1 MKQQNDNPLP
11 VTPPVT
17 EAPGRR
23 PIPVFII
30 AAACVL
36 QYIGIVS
43 FTCQNWSEVL
53 EPVGM
58 GQESMVEFAG
68 KFLYPTILF
77 FAGVSLLRMKK
88 IAVHLFVL
96 YLAIGVARIIAQPM
110 IFAPYLSL
118 AVLTGVTVYC
128 YRLRQQALLT

>member
-17 EAPGRR
+17 EAPGKR
-23 PIPVFII
+23 PVPVFII

-36 QYIGIVS
+36 QYIGIVA
-43 FTCQNWSEVL
+43 FTCQNWSAVL
-53 EPVGM
+53 DLVRT
-58 GQESMVEFAG
+58 GQESVVEFAG
-68 KFLYPTILF
+68 KFLYPAILF
-77 FAGVSLLRMKK
+77 LAGVSLFRMKK

-96 YLAIGVARIIAQPM
+96 YLVIGVARIIAQPM

-128 YRLRQQALLT
+128 CRLRQQALLT